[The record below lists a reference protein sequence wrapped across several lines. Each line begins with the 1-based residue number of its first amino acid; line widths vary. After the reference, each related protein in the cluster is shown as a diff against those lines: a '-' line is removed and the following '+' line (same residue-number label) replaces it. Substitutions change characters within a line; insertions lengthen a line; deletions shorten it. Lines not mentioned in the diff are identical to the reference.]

1 MSSVAETVR
10 GEDALIQRRACA
22 ACGASELSS
31 LLAIDDVPVHMG
43 VTAQAPSE
51 DVVLP
56 QLWVTCGRC
65 GCVQLAA
72 LAPLELVY
80 QSQHNGAVG
89 GVWARHHSAL
99 ATFVARRAPH
109 RVVEIGGGTGGLAKR
124 YVEDHAVDR
133 WTVIEPNPAF
143 EAVPPIV
150 VVKAYVEDAG
160 DVVAD
165 ADAIVHG
172 HVLEHIY
179 EPRAFLATIRAQA
192 PPGATMLVSVPHLAG
207 LLAQSGSNA
216 LNFEHTYFFDRDLM
230 VWMLEDAGF
239 SIVAEAPFEQHS
251 LFFEARPDVAPGQ
264 AGAPPDARGGAQ
276 AFASFVDAARVD
288 AARLTAR
295 ASTFDGDVYLFGA
308 HVFSQFL
315 IGCGFPAQRARAVL
329 DNDPNKQ
336 GQRLYGTP
344 LTVAAPE
351 AMAQRS
357 RDGRATAVIVRA
369 THYSAEITAQLRA
382 LAPEVEIW

>member
-1 MSSVAETVR
+1 MSSVAETAHR
-10 GEDALIQRRACA
+10 ADALTQRRACA
-22 ACGASELSS
+22 ACGGGELVA

-43 VTAQAPSE
+43 VTEQAADA

-56 QLWVTCGRC
+56 QLWATCRRC

-72 LAPLELVY
+72 LAPLDLVY

-89 GVWARHHSAL
+89 GVWARHHGAL
-99 ATFVARRAPH
+99 ATFVARRAPR
-109 RVVEIGGGTGGLAKR
+109 RVVEVGGGAGGLAKR
-124 YVEDHAVDR
+124 YVDAHDVDA
-133 WTVIEPNPAF
+133 WTVVEPNPAF
-143 EAVPPIV
+143 DAVPPIA

-160 DVVAD
+160 DVVAG
-165 ADAIVHG
+165 ADAIVHS

-192 PPGATMLVSVPHLAG
+192 QPGASMLVSVPHLEG

-216 LNFEHTYFFDRDLM
+216 LNFEHTYFFDRDLV

-239 SIVAEAPFEQHS
+239 SIVAEAPFEEHS
-251 LFFEARPDVAPGQ
+251 LFFEARPDAAPGQ
-264 AGAPPDARGGAQ
+264 AGAPPDAGGGAQ

-295 ASTFDGDVYLFGA
+295 AATFDGDVYLFGA

-315 IGCGFPAQRARAVL
+315 VGCGFPAQRATAVL
-329 DNDPNKQ
+329 DNDPNKN
-336 GQRLYGTP
+336 GRRLYGTP
-344 LTVAAPE
+344 LTVAPPE

-357 RDGRATAVIVRA
+357 RDGRATAVVVRA